1 MSYIYHIITP
11 KGIYIGQAS
20 GNYHAPNWERN
31 DSLKGNG
38 IGNSRLWGHFN
49 NAYARLPNGDKDKGK
64 NDYKAEKRL
73 ATILSQYSMSEI
85 DIRIFT
91 EAENYGLGSEN
102 TVFNEFAAAWFPSGK
117 TVLNRGAER
126 DKEGNIIR
134 ENNKIVYK
142 KGQFTGLEE
151 TFKKIQTFKDKAKLQ
166 DFINSTKIRKRTLL
180 PEEKLD
186 IAEIVHIYYFLTKGA
201 TLLNEEMG
209 GQMTGWHYIR
219 NSSLPTTEYR
229 NVYRKMTPQQAKQIF
244 DYFRGETSSTLTQ
257 IKKAIQEASKRV
269 FQNQNLWH
277 SILDV
282 AVSDESIVKS
292 IIDGEARSVVVSK
305 LTKLVDKH
313 LTNAKEIFTNEMNRS
328 LNTIFSDLNIK
339 TTTNDWFNNKATNI
353 IEWDSYLD
361 WFTGYVYNKIS
372 TTVVNLYE
380 SETKKTFDSLHKQTL
395 YLSSAEKQKIITLI
409 MSTLQGSRLKEWKN
423 KSNNW
428 QITILEGTGVNVN
441 HLNKVFNKRKHSK
454 TWQKHIPSLE
464 KNQVSDEVKR
474 SYTAILF
481 YYFYK
486 TCAKTEISYIGGLVP
501 QRVGLDQQP
510 YLKRNYGKNNK
521 NTLSMQLKWQYIQGG
536 MRNSAALLKD
546 WTFNFN
552 ILIKLAIIREGKEPC
567 PILTPVTN
575 LPSWEKNSVPVT
587 SNYIVNIEYRKKRVD
602 AKVLF
607 SMPYSV
613 WGKISSYQKEP
624 SLSDLRYY

>member
-1 MSYIYHIITP
+1 MAYIYHIITP
-11 KGIYIGQAS
+11 KGIYVGQAS
-20 GNYHAPNWERN
+20 GNYHAPDWKRN

-38 IGNSRLWGHFN
+38 IGDSRLWGHFN
-49 NAYARLPNGDKDKGK
+49 NAYARLPNGDKGK

-91 EAENYGLGSEN
+91 EAENYGLDDI
-102 TVFNEFAAAWFPSGK
+102 VFEEFAAAWFPSGK

-126 DKEGNIIR
+126 DKEGNIVR
-134 ENNKIVYK
+134 DENNKIVYK
-142 KGQFTGLEE
+142 KGQFEELEK
-151 TFKKIQTFKDKAKLQ
+151 TFNKIQTFNDKTKLQ
-166 DFINSTKIRKRTLL
+166 HFITGKKVRKRTLL
-180 PEEKLD
+180 QEEKLD

-219 NSSLPTTEYR
+219 NSGLPTTEYR

-244 DYFRGETSSTLTQ
+244 DSFRGETSGALTQ

-282 AVSDESIVKS
+282 AVSNEFIVQS
-292 IIDGEARSVVVSK
+292 IINGEARSAVVSK

-313 LTNAKEIFTNEMNRS
+313 LTNAKEIFTNEMNHS
-328 LNTIFSDLNIK
+328 LNTIFSDLDIQ
-339 TTTNDWFNNKATNI
+339 TTTDDWFNNKQTNI
-353 IEWDSYLD
+353 IEWNSYLD

-372 TTVVNLYE
+372 TTISNLYE
-380 SETKKTFDSLHKQTL
+380 TEVKKTLGSLHAQTL
-395 YLSSAEKQKIITLI
+395 YLSSTQKQEIRKQIT
-409 MSTLQGSRLKEWKN
+409 SALQGNRLSQWKN
-423 KSNNW
+423 QSNNW
-428 QITILEGTGVNVN
+428 QITILEGTGVNIN
-441 HLNKVFNKRKHSK
+441 HLNKVFKKRKHAK
-454 TWQKHIPSLE
+454 TWQNHIPSLE
-464 KNQVSDEVKR
+464 KNRINEDVKR
-474 SYTAILF
+474 SYSAILF
-481 YYFYK
+481 YYFYTNRASTK
-486 TCAKTEISYIGGLVP
+486 ISYVGGLTP
-501 QRVGLDQQP
+501 QYIGLDQQP
-510 YLKRNYGKNNK
+510 YLKRNYGNNNK
-521 NTLSMQLKWQYIQGG
+521 NTLSTQLKWQYIQGG
-536 MRNSAALLKD
+536 MRSSAALLKD

-552 ILIKLAIIREGKEPC
+552 ILIKLAIIREGKESC

-575 LPSWEKNSVPVT
+575 LRTWEKNSVPVT

-613 WGKISSYQKEP
+613 WGTISNYQKEP
-624 SLSDLRYY
+624 SISDLRYY